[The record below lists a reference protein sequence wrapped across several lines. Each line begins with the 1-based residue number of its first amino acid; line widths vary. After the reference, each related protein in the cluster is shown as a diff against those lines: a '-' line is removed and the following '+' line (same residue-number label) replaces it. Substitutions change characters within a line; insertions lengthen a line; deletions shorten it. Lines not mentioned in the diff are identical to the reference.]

1 MPSPLPLLTLGL
13 RALLINIVI
22 FVLLAAALAWYL
34 GGSLL
39 PGRQTVNF
47 PTFEW
52 MGDDYHFRV
61 IGHGTTPE
69 PVRWELL
76 HTLPDGDE
84 ERLTL
89 GIDGRWRNVW
99 GPLVHFG
106 GVMIGL
112 EVETRDDT
120 TQWWVAQID
129 RDRAVTTR
137 EVGGRDMM
145 LGTLRGAPQFG
156 VAQPAPGDAERSGS
170 TTP

>member
-1 MPSPLPLLTLGL
+1 MPSPLTLLTLGL

-47 PTFEW
+47 PSFEW

-76 HTLPDGDE
+76 HTLPNGDE

-89 GIDGRWRNVW
+89 NVDGRWRNVW
-99 GPLVHFG
+99 GPLVYDG
-106 GVMIGL
+106 GVLIGL
-112 EVETRDDT
+112 EVEARDGT
-120 TQWWVAQID
+120 TQWWVAQIN
-129 RDRAVTTR
+129 RDRAVKTQQVDDR
-137 EVGGRDMM
+137 GM
-145 LGTLRGAPQFG
+145 LLGVLTAAPQFG
-156 VAQPAPGDAERSGS
+156 VVQPAAGDAARASAP
-170 TTP
+170 TP